1 MVIAVV
7 SVKGG
12 TGKSTVTLNL
22 AGTLSSEYKRI
33 LVVDADPQGSIAKWS
48 EIRKQEE
55 PAVLIEPSP
64 VVDKKIRKLT
74 KQYDIVLFDS
84 PPTFKKRMR
93 SVIQSADR
101 LIIPVSPGLAD
112 FWSTQKLLD
121 VYREE
126 KEKRPKLDARLLIS
140 RIDKRTRLGREFR
153 SFLQKLSIP
162 IFIAEIPQRAIYNE
176 AWHAGM
182 TVDRL
187 QPYGSGAKAFQ
198 LLAKEVILWLSTSWL
213 EKK

>member
-12 TGKSTVTLNL
+12 TGKSTVALNL
-22 AGTLSSEYKRI
+22 AGTLSSEYKRVLI
-33 LVVDADPQGSIAKWS
+33 VDADPQGSIARWS

-55 PAVLIEPSP
+55 PSILVEPSP
-64 VVDKKIRKLT
+64 LVDKRIRKLT
-74 KQYDIVLFDS
+74 KKYDMVFFDS

-93 SVIQSADR
+93 AVIQSADR

-121 VYREE
+121 LYREE

-140 RIDKRTRLGREFR
+140 RIDKRTRIGREFR
-153 SFLQKLSIP
+153 PFLQKLSIP
-162 IFIAEIPQRAIYNE
+162 IFITEIPQRAIYNE
-176 AWHAGM
+176 AWQEGM

-187 QPYGSGAKAFQ
+187 QPRGDGARDFKH
-198 LLAKEVILWLSTSWL
+198 LADEVILWLSTSWL